1 MNRDNFIEMLNNGW
15 VNFEEHDYPDFTVVI
30 VEDTVF
36 EFDYQGHLMFVYT
49 RKELAD
55 RI

>member
-1 MNRDNFIEMLNNGW
+1 MDRDKMIEMLKNAW
-15 VNFEEHDYPDFTVVI
+15 VNFEEKDYSDFTVVI

-36 EFDYQGHLMFVYT
+36 EFDYQGHLMFAYT
-49 RKELAD
+49 RKELAE